1 LGSGGM
7 FNLAIVHFPFSE
19 TAMMSVL
26 LIWPMDLLV
35 GSLTEIIMLVFSV
48 CSLISIPARLSDSLH
63 LF

>member
-7 FNLAIVHFPFSE
+7 FNLAIAHFPFSE
-19 TAMMSVL
+19 TEMISVL

-35 GSLTEIIMLVFSV
+35 GSLTEIIMSVFSV
-48 CSLISIPARLSDSLH
+48 CSLVGIPARLSDSVH